1 MSTNSYPIY
10 VISLKRNPERRL
22 YMQRQLDALNLDYQ
36 FVDAIDIYDLN
47 SPQYQAKVFDLLGI
61 DGYIAKF
68 SKRINED
75 IRKAACT
82 FSHMKAHRLM
92 MKHNHSAACVLEDD
106 VEILPGFAEIL
117 RAAQEKSWDIL
128 MLASRSRAVASILR
142 NNLSIQ
148 ESKAEF
154 PEIECSLYPKLRRI
168 KFSRRLFPSTPTVCS
183 VGWAA
188 IPKLERYWLRLSK
201 RLKIVNKLFKNSI
214 NTTGW
219 RIIPYISC
227 KAGAIPVGSS
237 QQALYRNYDIAIPA
251 EIPNLGMAYLLTADT
266 ANKYKENFS
275 RVITRGSIPAADHF
289 WQLSKK
295 YNLKLRI
302 LTPPCAIAS
311 RVYLTY
317 SSRKYLPKG
326 LV

>member
-1 MSTNSYPIY
+1 
-10 VISLKRNPERRL
+10 
-22 YMQRQLDALNLDYQ
+22 MQRQLDALNLDYQ

-47 SPQYQAKVFDLLGI
+47 SPKYQAKVFDLLGI

-68 SKRINED
+68 SEHINEK

-92 MKHNHSAACVLEDD
+92 MRHNHSNACVLEDD

-117 RAAQEKSWDIL
+117 RVAQKESWDIL

-142 NNLSIQ
+142 SNLSIQ
-148 ESKAEF
+148 KSKAEF
-154 PEIECSLYPKLRRI
+154 PEIDCSLYPELRRI
-168 KFSRRLFPSTPTVCS
+168 KFSRRLLPSTPTFCS
-183 VGWAA
+183 LSWTV
-188 IPKLERYWLRLSK
+188 IPKLERYWLMLLSQS
-201 RLKIVNKLFKNSI
+201 KIINKLFKSSI
-214 NTTGW
+214 NMGE
-219 RIIPYISC
+219 RIVPYISC
-227 KAGAIPVGSS
+227 KAGAMPVGSS

-275 RVITRGSIPAADHF
+275 RVITRDSITVADDF
-289 WQLSKK
+289 WRLSKK
-295 YNLKLRI
+295 YDLKLRI

-311 RVYLTY
+311 QVYLGY
-317 SSRKYLPKG
+317 SSRKYLPKVN
-326 LV
+326 LRLLKKCLH